1 MPITAVVVDDDH
13 KPRALLLRA
22 LQRNFPQI
30 HVAAEANSVETAL
43 EAIRTHRPDLVFL
56 DVDLTYGTGFDVLE
70 ALSTPTDPEFAVIF
84 VTAFEE
90 YAVKAIEYSAV
101 GYIVKPIND
110 DEFRRK
116 VQKTLERLFAGEAS
130 PAIDTAS
137 KQTSAPLILPT
148 PEVKP
153 LAAMI
158 VNPLADKIAL
168 PSSRGKQLIALE
180 DVIYCEAQ
188 SNYTE
193 FHLTT
198 GATITVAKTLK
209 DCEEQLLP
217 KGFFR
222 IHRSHLINLAHL
234 KEITRDGNALYV
246 KLTSVSPQSIHTFPV
261 ARMFHESLL
270 DLLP

>member
-13 KPRALLLRA
+13 KPRALLLKA
-22 LQRNFPQI
+22 LHKHFPQI
-30 HVAAEANSVETAL
+30 HVAEEANSVETAL
-43 EAIRTHRPDLVFL
+43 EAIRRHRPDIVFL

-70 ALSTPTDPEFAVIF
+70 SLNKSDDPEFAVIF

-116 VQKTLERLFAGEAS
+116 VQKTLERLFAGEAQ
-130 PAIDTAS
+130 PAVP
-137 KQTSAPLILPT
+137 APATT

-153 LAAMI
+153 VVTML

-168 PSSRGKQLIALE
+168 PSNKGKQLIALE

-188 SNYTE
+188 SNYTD
-193 FHLTT
+193 FHLTN
-198 GATITVAKTLK
+198 GSTITVAKTLK

-234 KEITRDGNALYV
+234 KELTRDGNALYV
-246 KLTSVSPQSIHTFPV
+246 KLTSVGPQSIHTFPV